1 MYSTYLD
8 EADPGDKVDALDIFC
23 VVGYNFFYKYK
34 R

>member
-1 MYSTYLD
+1 MYSMYFD
-8 EADPGDKVDALDIFC
+8 EVDFGDKVDVFDIFC